1 MKPNTS
7 TFIPASQALPFL
19 HGTAAKVQKDLECCF
34 EKTNGFKAYK
44 TPKLRQTET
53 AVKILVSW
61 VDSDY
66 KFQIESVVSE
76 AAFKNTVIYL
86 AEKGVYRVLLSM
98 RSLDKDE
105 KSIAEIPC
113 QIWGARYSENNYKLN
128 GIFLDFPTSENSH
141 YPFLS
146 GPLDKIQKELQAV
159 FMITALN
166 DTTPP
171 NFKIRGRDTVKIIA
185 RWSNDKSETQIVDFK
200 SQLDFLEFV
209 QTLGNK
215 EKVYEFD
222 LSAVH
227 QEHAGGEI
235 ELFQSFTY
243 SLNPIE
249 TTKDGMS
256 HFIINQK
263 TTEPEKKK
271 LPFLKGTVEKVN
283 QDLVGLFK
291 GVEFSIENSRIPYFS
306 DTKPE
311 ISDIE
316 VQVTVKTPNGL
327 WDVVEDP
334 KPGYFAGMFYPS
346 THTEIIFGLLS
357 TITSQSGKIVY
368 SRHTKMVLDVRQNQ
382 DGGTE
387 KIISHMTDIPFG
399 VLGNLVLLKSKALV
413 DSGGIVETQAFLKNL
428 LGTTNAPSLRNEV
441 FPGDTGKVSV
451 FAFFDGSDIPEAHDH
466 SKEDIYQWLARI
478 AIDKKKVRLR
488 LAIVRFPENQ
498 LSYQTHPLVDVYDFI
513 LEKLQ
518 KQTPYGVAPLSV
530 YSTLETSNYRTPTA
544 KFGQFNPMDAI
555 NPNIGPMGH
564 TNPIQNP
571 NQLPPHHPYHH
582 PSLFDYVKAS
592 ARFMQPP
599 QPPQALVTNCP
610 CCQSP
615 IKITVESGLGSGIF
629 PPAYNR
635 SY

>member
-86 AEKGVYRVLLSM
+86 AEKGVDRVLLSM

-146 GPLDKIQKELQAV
+146 GPLDKIQKELEAV

-171 NFKIRGRDTVKIIA
+171 NFKVRGRDTVKIIA
-185 RWSNDKSETQIVDFK
+185 RWSNDKRETQIVDFK

-243 SLNPIE
+243 NLIHIGNTE
-249 TTKDGMS
+249 DDMS
-256 HFIINQK
+256 HFAISQK
-263 TTEPEKKK
+263 TTEPEKKE
-271 LPFLKGTVEKVN
+271 LPFLTGTADKVN
-283 QDLVGLFK
+283 QDLKLLFE
-291 GVEFSIENSRIPYFS
+291 GVYIGFGNGNYGIPYVSNFNEP
-306 DTKPE
+306 DAHF
-311 ISDIE
+311 E
-316 VQVTVKTPNGL
+316 VQVTAKLPNGL
-327 WDVVEDP
+327 WDVVEGA
-334 KPGYFAGMFYPS
+334 KPGYFAEVSHPASHAG
-346 THTEIIFGLLS
+346 IVFGILVN
-357 TITSQSGKIVY
+357 TTFQSGKSIHPK
-368 SRHTKMVLDVRQNQ
+368 HTKMVLNVRQRPDAGVENV
-382 DGGTE
+382 
-387 KIISHMTDIPFG
+387 ISYLGDEPFS
-399 VLGNLVLLKSKALV
+399 VPGNLLFLKTKALV
-413 DSGGIVETQAFLKNL
+413 DSGGIVETQAFLKNF
-428 LGTTNAPSLRNEV
+428 LGATNAPSLRNEV
-441 FPGDTGKVSV
+441 FPEDTGKVSV
-451 FAFFDGSDIPEAHDH
+451 FAFFDDSDIPKTYDH
-466 SKEDIYQWLARI
+466 TKEDIYQWLARI
-478 AIDKKKVRLR
+478 AIDEKKVKLR
-488 LAIVRFPENQ
+488 LAVVRFPESQ
-498 LSYQTHPLVDVYDFI
+498 LKHDAHPLVDVYDFI

-518 KQTPYGVAPLSV
+518 KQTPYGVVPLSV
-530 YSTLETSNYRTPTA
+530 YSTLETSNYRTPAT
-544 KFGQFNPMDAI
+544 KFGQFNLMGAI
-555 NPNIGPMGH
+555 NPNTGPMGH
-564 TNPIQNP
+564 INP
-571 NQLPPHHPYHH
+571 NQNSNQAPLQPPYHH
-582 PSLFDYVKAS
+582 PGLFAQS
-592 ARFMQPP
+592 AARFMHPP
-599 QPPQALVTNCP
+599 QVLMTNCP
-610 CCQSP
+610 CCQFA

-629 PPAYNR
+629 PPAYKR
-635 SY
+635 GY